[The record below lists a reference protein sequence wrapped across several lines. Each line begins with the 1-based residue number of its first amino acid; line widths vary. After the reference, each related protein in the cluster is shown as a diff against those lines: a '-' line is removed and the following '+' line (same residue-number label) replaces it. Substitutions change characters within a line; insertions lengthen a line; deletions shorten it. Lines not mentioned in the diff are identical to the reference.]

1 MPQNSIYDQQSASG
15 RRLTPGRLRLYKIAR
30 PIALA
35 LLKRGLPAD
44 TELATGA
51 DASVPAV
58 IDVDSLPPT
67 EQIGAGRLAVQRL
80 RGGTR

>member
-1 MPQNSIYDQQSASG
+1 V
-15 RRLTPGRLRLYKIAR
+15 
-30 PIALA
+30 ALA

-51 DASVPAV
+51 EATVAAV
-58 IDVDSLPPT
+58 IDADSVPSA
-67 EQIGAGRLAVQRL
+67 EQIGAGRLAVKRL